1 MLLQVGVYVRVCNY
15 SGTHLH
21 TYTPTHLHTTHTHTN
36 THTHKISTSS
46 SLTLSHTHAH
56 AHNLEISLCLPLP
69 PSSSLACP
77 RPEKG
82 NLDARLARAGDKGG
96 AGNWTRHALGEME
109 LILQDNTHT
118 HTHTQKHT
126 RRPPPGKACF
136 VESSKGRFHMSLL
149 HTDKDALAR
158 ALAAAPPWQRAF
170 FFYQWV

>member
-1 MLLQVGVYVRVCNY
+1 MCVCVI
-15 SGTHLH
+15 TLAH
-21 TYTPTHLHTTHTHTN
+21 TYTPTHLHTTHTHTH
-36 THTHKISTSS
+36 THTHKISTSP
-46 SLTLSHTHAH
+46 SLTPSLSHAH
-56 AHNLEISLCLPLP
+56 THNLDISLCLPLP
-69 PSSSLACP
+69 PSSSLARP

-96 AGNWTRHALGEME
+96 ASNWTRHALGEMA

-136 VESSKGRFHMSLL
+136 IESSKGRFHMSLL

-158 ALAAAPPWQRAF
+158 ALAAAPPWQRACF
-170 FFYQWV
+170 FLNISHGTP